1 VYTDFV
7 KNVTIS
13 LPEAVLEKLRERAR
27 SEKKSLNQW
36 LRELLSKETDQDDGW
51 SRSFLELAD
60 ELSRD
65 EGTRVWN
72 REDAYAERLR

>member
-1 VYTDFV
+1 M

-13 LPEAVLEKLRERAR
+13 LPEGVLEKLRERAS
-27 SEKKSLNQW
+27 SERKSLNQW
-36 LRELLSKETDQDDGW
+36 LRELLAKEVDADSGW

-60 ELSRD
+60 ELARD
-65 EGTRVWN
+65 GGPRTWN